1 MKFLNLACGA
11 VRPQS
16 EEWINLDSLFQILP
30 FGIPARTNLQ
40 NEPNYVE
47 ADLRNPLPLPSCEFD
62 GILASHVFE
71 HLTAI
76 SCREVVAQCHRC
88 LKTGGVLL
96 VSVPDA
102 SYHRQVY
109 KRDVPAN
116 TKELFD
122 ETIPDSEPKRTF
134 LEYALFFLDH
144 RQVFCEDALW
154 ATLVNGGFDSNF
166 VNRISPTETPG
177 DPVLAKMHELLN
189 RRKFSLVMTA
199 QKT

>member
-16 EEWINLDSLFQILP
+16 EEWVNLDSLFQILP
-30 FGIPARTNLQ
+30 YGIPARTNLQ

-47 ADLRNPLPLPSCEFD
+47 HDLRNQLPFPSHTFD
-62 GILASHVFE
+62 GIMASHVFE
-71 HLTAI
+71 HFTAI
-76 SCREVVAQCHRC
+76 ACREIVAQCHLT
-88 LKTGGVLL
+88 LKVGGVLL

-116 TKELFD
+116 TFELFD

-166 VNRISPTETPG
+166 VKRISATETPQ
-177 DPVLAKMHELLN
+177 DPALAKMHALLN

-199 QKT
+199 TKS